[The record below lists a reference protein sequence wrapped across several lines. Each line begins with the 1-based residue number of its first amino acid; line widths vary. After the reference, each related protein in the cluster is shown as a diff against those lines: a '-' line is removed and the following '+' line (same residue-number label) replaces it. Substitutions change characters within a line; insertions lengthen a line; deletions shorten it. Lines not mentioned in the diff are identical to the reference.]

1 MPRNKQSYY
10 CVIPHYIL
18 EDENLTDK
26 AKLVYGEISSL
37 VDKEGY
43 CFAKDSHFEKIFK
56 ARKRTIQTCIKQLK
70 DEGYILVIYEG
81 KGGSVRKIY
90 LTQKSAL
97 NDIKRKNLRKTTQ
110 KSASNNEYIY
120 NIYNNTKEN
129 NKNADA
135 SHKNIKFSQEEYL
148 KKMEKDK
155 RHIQIIALFFR
166 HKKFKFESQK
176 QIEKAIKRYVRSASQ
191 LTEYSNERI
200 EKVMKFLDRN
210 MFDRYGRRIKWTL
223 ETVIKYIDEDLV
235 KLVNP
240 NL

>member
-1 MPRNKQSYY
+1 MPKNKQGYY

-18 EDENLTDK
+18 EDEDLTDK
-26 AKLVYGEISSL
+26 TKLVYGEISSL
-37 VDKEGY
+37 VNKEGY

-56 ARKRTIQTCIKQLK
+56 ARKRTIQSCIKQLK
-70 DEGYILVIYEG
+70 DKGYISVIYEG
-81 KGGSVRKIY
+81 KGGSIRKIY
-90 LTQKSAL
+90 LTQKSAG
-97 NDIKRKNLRKTTQ
+97 NDIKCKNLQETTQ
-110 KSASNNEYIY
+110 KSAGNNGH
-120 NIYNNTKEN
+120 NNVYNNTIYN
-129 NKNADA
+129 NKNANA

-155 RHIQIIALFFR
+155 RHIQIIALFFK
-166 HKKFKFESQK
+166 HKKFRFESQK
-176 QIEKAIKRYVRSASQ
+176 QIEKAIRRYVRSASQ

-223 ETVIKYIDEDLV
+223 ETVIKYIDEDLI